1 MICKLKFQYR
11 RMCFR
16 SHVKLFCIFLLFS
29 PQFLFR
35 STNEFSIESQKFDGT
50 NRKVIM
56 HDRDHCHGIAYDW
69 IGNNIFWA
77 SSTKIE
83 VFSVENPTLRKTLI
97 NTVNAG

>member
-1 MICKLKFQYR
+1 MLTFSIER
-11 RMCFR
+11 ISFR
-16 SHVKLFCIFLLFS
+16 SHVKLFCIFLFFS
-29 PQFLFR
+29 TKFLFR
-35 STNEFSIESQKFDGT
+35 STNEFSIESQRFDGT
-50 NRKVIM
+50 NRKLIM

-83 VFSVENPTLRKTLI
+83 VFSVANPTLRKTLI